1 MGSDALDTTA
11 EGLRAIPRTRTLMG
25 QYRPGDRPTVVPPQ
39 LPGQGG
45 SMPAQRAIN
54 SLAIVSLVA
63 GIAGYVIPHP
73 FVAGLVAIVTGHMA
87 RRQMRQTGERGSGLA
102 LAGMILGYVHLVLSI
117 LIVGFIV
124 VVLLG
129 LGAYVVSQG
138 SRSG

>member
-1 MGSDALDTTA
+1 
-11 EGLRAIPRTRTLMG
+11 
-25 QYRPGDRPTVVPPQ
+25 
-39 LPGQGG
+39 
-45 SMPAQRAIN
+45 MPAQRAIN

-87 RRQMRQTGERGSGLA
+87 RRQIRQTGESGSGLA

>member
-1 MGSDALDTTA
+1 
-11 EGLRAIPRTRTLMG
+11 
-25 QYRPGDRPTVVPPQ
+25 
-39 LPGQGG
+39 
-45 SMPAQRAIN
+45 MPAQRAIN

-87 RRQMRQTGERGSGLA
+87 RRQIRQSGESGSGLA

>member
-1 MGSDALDTTA
+1 
-11 EGLRAIPRTRTLMG
+11 
-25 QYRPGDRPTVVPPQ
+25 
-39 LPGQGG
+39 
-45 SMPAQRAIN
+45 MPAPRSIN

-87 RRQMRQTGERGSGLA
+87 RRQIRQTGESGGGLA